1 MNVDVKTS
9 QRSADYEV
17 LSPWAD
23 ADPVPLRGIAPRPA
37 DLAGRKIGLYSN
49 RKRAA
54 LLTLGAVEWELL
66 EKFPT
71 VQTSWYECST
81 INTPEML
88 TEGRVTCEAWVA
100 RVEAVVRAVAD
111 GGSGTKFLVHD
122 AISVEDLQR
131 PAVA

>member
-37 DLAGRKIGLYSN
+37 DFAGKKIGLFSN

-54 LLTLGAVEWELL
+54 LLTLGAVERELL
-66 EKFPT
+66 EKFPSAR
-71 VQTSWYECST
+71 TSWYECTT

-88 TEGRVTCEAWVA
+88 TEGKAKFEAWVGS
-100 RVEAVVRAVAD
+100 VDAVVLSVAD
-111 GGSGTKFLVHD
+111 
-122 AISVEDLQR
+122 
-131 PAVA
+131 